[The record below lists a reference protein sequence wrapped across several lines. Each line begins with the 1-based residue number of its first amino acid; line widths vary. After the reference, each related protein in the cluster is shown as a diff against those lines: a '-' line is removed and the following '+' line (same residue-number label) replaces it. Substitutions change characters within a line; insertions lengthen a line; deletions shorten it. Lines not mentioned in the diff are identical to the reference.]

1 MKRPT
6 VLCTKS
12 LSNKHPGANNSTD
25 DTHLCSN
32 WPPDVPTPALLFFAA
47 LVGPGMAA
55 AQTSLS
61 DDGVT
66 ATALEEIVVTAELR
80 DTPWLSQ
87 PSSSSVVGA
96 AQINERNAIH
106 LENLLI
112 LAPNVNLSGGT
123 SRARF
128 YQIRG
133 VGERSQFVDPLN
145 PSVGLLIDG
154 IDYSG
159 LGSGATLFDIEQVEI
174 LRGPQG
180 TLHGANALAGLI
192 NMRSAAPESE
202 FSARLQSTVGDYGRR
217 ELGVSVTGP
226 LVSDSLLFRI
236 AAFEHR
242 SDGFIDNSFLNRS
255 DTNDRNEGVY
265 RGRLQWLPN
274 DEQSLDITLSHVDID
289 NGYDAFSLDNT
300 RTTLSDM
307 PGNDRQQSDA
317 LGIHYRWSGD
327 QVVTELMASAAA
339 TDTDYSYDE
348 DWSFVGIAPALEYSS
363 FDRYLRERDSYSAQ
377 LRLSSAEARG
387 TAAGNLSWTAG
398 LYALN
403 DDESLRRAYTYLAE
417 DFRSRFKAETRAAYG
432 QLDLALTEN
441 WTVSGGLR
449 LASRSMS
456 YDDSNA
462 VRGDPDNDLW
472 GGKLS
477 LQYEKEGLGMLY
489 TSLSR
494 GYRAGGVNAGIL
506 AFPQDQLQSSDSLTD
521 LEFFDEEL
529 LYNVE
534 VGHKG
539 EFFDGRLQSAATLFY
554 MDRSDQQV
562 RGSRVI
568 PREDGSTAFV
578 DFTDNAAAGYNLGL
592 EWELRAAVTNSVELY
607 LNTGLL
613 RARFD
618 EYINADGRDLEDR
631 EQAHAPS
638 YQFAAGVHWRP
649 NPHWQADLQW
659 EGRDSFYFSDRH
671 DEQSDTYSLLHLRL
685 AYQGESWEVALWGRN
700 LLDED
705 YFTRGFGSFGNDP
718 RKGYITEAYRQ
729 FGDPRQLGLSVELR
743 L

>member
-1 MKRPT
+1 MKRT
-6 VLCTKS
+6 TTL
-12 LSNKHPGANNSTD
+12 LYNKTSGQIARASAAVITTLLLGAGIT
-25 DTHLCSN
+25 
-32 WPPDVPTPALLFFAA
+32 AQ
-47 LVGPGMAA
+47 
-55 AQTSLS
+55 AQTGASG
-61 DDGVT
+61 DGVT
-66 ATALEEIVVTAELR
+66 RTALEEIVVTAELR
-80 DTPWLSQ
+80 NTPWLLQ

-96 AQINERNAIH
+96 EQIKERNAIH

-154 IDYSG
+154 IDFSG
-159 LGSGATLFDIEQVEI
+159 LGSGATLFDIEQVEV

-226 LVSDSLLFRI
+226 LAGDSLLFRL

-265 RGRLQWLPN
+265 RGRLQWLPS
-274 DEQSLDITLSHVDID
+274 DRQSLDITLSHVDID

-317 LGIHYRWSGD
+317 LGLHHRWSGD
-327 QVVTELMASAAA
+327 RVLTELMASAAA

-348 DWSFVGIAPALEYSS
+348 DWSFVGIAPELEYSS
-363 FDRYLRERDSYSAQ
+363 FDRYLRERDSYSVQ
-377 LRLSSAEARG
+377 LRLSSADALSTG
-387 TAAGNLSWTAG
+387 AGDLSWTAG

-403 DDESLRRAYTYLAE
+403 DDESLRREYTYLAE
-417 DFRSRFKAETRAAYG
+417 DFRSRFTAETRAAYG
-432 QLDLALTEN
+432 QLDLAVTER
-441 WTVSGGLR
+441 WTLSGGLR

-462 VRGDPDNDLW
+462 VEADPDNDLW

-477 LQYEKEGLGMLY
+477 LQYERESLGMVYL
-489 TSLSR
+489 SLSR

-506 AFPQDQLQSSDSLTD
+506 AFPEDQLQSPDSLRD
-521 LEFFDEEL
+521 LQFFDEEL
-529 LYNVE
+529 LYNLE
-534 VGHKG
+534 IGHKG
-539 EFFDGRLQSAATLFY
+539 EFFEGRLQSAATLFY
-554 MDRSDQQV
+554 MDRRDQQV

-592 EWELRAAVTNSVELY
+592 EWELRGAVSNSVELY

-638 YQFAAGVHWRP
+638 YQFAAGVLWRP
-649 NPHWQADLQW
+649 TMHWQADLQW

-671 DEQSDTYSLLHLRL
+671 DEKSDAYSLLHLRL
-685 AYQGESWEVALWGRN
+685 AYQRDNWEIALWGRN

-705 YFTRGFGSFGNDP
+705 YFIRGFGSFGNDP
-718 RKGYITEAYRQ
+718 RKGYVTEAYRQ
-729 FGDPRQLGLSVELR
+729 FGDPRQMGLSVELR